1 MRCKEIHRG
10 SALHPALRR
19 IWGRRGIALL
29 SVLWVLTLLALMA
42 ASFTRTTRTETAL
55 ARNLLE
61 NARAEAL
68 ADAGV
73 HLAAA
78 GLLQPTGAGGW
89 AIDGEVHGFDLEG
102 GEVRVTIADEGG
114 KIDLNLAAEELLL
127 GLFKAA
133 GVDAG
138 TRAELVGAIL
148 DFRDPDSLRHID
160 GAEDDDYADAG
171 YPYDAKDGAFEAVAE
186 LQQVMGMSP
195 PLFALVAPAVT
206 VHSRK
211 PLPNDK
217 TASPLVAAALAG
229 QLFEVSGD
237 LATPATGDLATPATG
252 TPSQQFEADVL
263 DPNAPNQGSDALR
276 SRISMYAVHAEG
288 RAVSGAIYVR
298 DAILRLRGGSGAPY
312 LILSW
317 QQGRRT
323 LFPLGET
330 DAEAEDE

>member
-10 SALHPALRR
+10 SALRR

-73 HLAAA
+73 HLAIA

-89 AIDGEVHGFDLEG
+89 AIDGEVHGFNLEG

-127 GLFKAA
+127 GLFKAT
-133 GVDAG
+133 GVDAE

-148 DFRDPDSLRHID
+148 DFRDPDSLRHTD

-186 LQQVMGMSP
+186 LQQVMGMSA

-237 LATPATGDLATPATG
+237 LATPATG

-288 RAVSGAIYVR
+288 RTVSGAVYVR